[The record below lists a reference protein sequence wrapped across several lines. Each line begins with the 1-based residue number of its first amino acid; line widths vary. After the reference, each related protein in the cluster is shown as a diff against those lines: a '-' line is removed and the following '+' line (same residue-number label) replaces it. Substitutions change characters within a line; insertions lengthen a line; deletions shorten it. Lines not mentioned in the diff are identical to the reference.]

1 VDTAVLK
8 TLAKEEFRAGFAEV
22 IKYGIIWDG
31 NLFIYLESNLEH
43 IFNLQAEH
51 LRETI
56 KRCCAIKAKVV
67 EEDEREA
74 GVRAILNFGHTVGH
88 AIESL
93 TNYVKYK
100 HGEAVAIGMIAANNI
115 AVKIGMF
122 DESQARR
129 IEELII
135 KSGLP
140 HKIVGLETENI
151 IDKLKKDKKVKDSKV
166 RFVLPKT
173 IGEVVIRDDIGRQV
187 LSQVIDEMRE

>member
-1 VDTAVLK
+1 
-8 TLAKEEFRAGFAEV
+8 
-22 IKYGIIWDG
+22 
-31 NLFIYLESNLEH
+31 
-43 IFNLQAEH
+43 
-51 LRETI
+51 
-56 KRCCAIKAKVV
+56 VV

-74 GVRAILNFGHTVGH
+74 GLRAILNFGHTIGH

-100 HGEAVAIGMIAANNI
+100 HGEAIAIGMIAATNI
-115 AVKIGMF
+115 AVKVEMF
-122 DESQARR
+122 DEGLAKR
-129 IEELII
+129 IENIII

-140 HKIVGLETENI
+140 HKIVALETDDI

-173 IGEVVIRDDIGRQV
+173 IGEVVIRDDISRRV